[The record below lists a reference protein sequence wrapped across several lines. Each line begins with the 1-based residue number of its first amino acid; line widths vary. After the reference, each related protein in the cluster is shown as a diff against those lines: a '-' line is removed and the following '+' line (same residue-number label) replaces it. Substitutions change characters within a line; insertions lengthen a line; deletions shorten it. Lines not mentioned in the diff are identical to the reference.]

1 MGRGPCL
8 PPRGQSLELKPGQA
22 SPQLSELCNMILASS
37 LSLTSPKS
45 RKLRPRAP
53 SRVSTSTMVS
63 TWCQHGVNMC
73 VNRLAGLAS
82 TGGGGKGRAGGQ
94 YLCEPSTGRP
104 WKCVSPSTGQPSMRG
119 NMFGGVHM
127 GFLEMST
134 GVHSTLLP
142 P

>member
-1 MGRGPCL
+1 MQYDLGFKPIPHFTKIKKT
-8 PPRGQSLELKPGQA
+8 PPSGTQQSVNIDHGV
-22 SPQLSELCNMILASS
+22 N
-37 LSLTSPKS
+37 
-45 RKLRPRAP
+45 
-53 SRVSTSTMVS
+53 MVS
-63 TWCQHGVNMC
+63 TWCQHGVNMVSTWYQH
-73 VNRLAGLAS
+73 VNTGVNMVSTWCQHVCKQVDGPGLS
-82 TGGGGKGRAGGQ
+82 RGEGKGRAGGQ

-104 WKCVSPSTGQPSMRG
+104 WKCASPSTGQPSMGG